1 MEKNKLKKKKQS
13 FKLNIKLLIATIIA
27 LILIVCLTY
36 NVIALFVNPTD
47 TFMIENGQI
56 SSADNSVGYI
66 IREEKLFQ
74 GENYKNGIYQI
85 KTEGQRVAKGDPIF
99 RYYTTNEEDLIEKI
113 AKLDSQIQDALEQN
127 QTSIY
132 SSDIA
137 ALDTQIEL
145 KLKQI
150 LETNKVSKITEYKK
164 EITNA
169 LTKKAK
175 LTGELSPAGSYIKE
189 LITKRSEYEEQLN
202 SGSEYIEATV
212 SGVVS
217 YRVDGLEEKL
227 TINNL
232 SELNEDYL
240 KSLKLKV
247 GDTIPS
253 SDEGGKILNNYYCY
267 IVTVT
272 GAEEAKNVEINDT
285 LKLLLST
292 GDEVKAKVYQITE
305 QESGDRLIIFKI
317 TDCVEKL
324 ISYRKIS
331 IEIIWWSAN
340 GLKVPNSS
348 IAQKDGMN
356 YIVRKRVGYTD
367 EIFVK
372 VLKEAENYS
381 IIENYTSLELKELG
395 YSTTDISNMKNISL
409 YDEILLKP
417 TK

>member
-1 MEKNKLKKKKQS
+1 MKNNKNRKQS
-13 FKLNIKLLIATIIA
+13 FKLNIKLLIVTIIS
-27 LILIVCLTY
+27 LILMICLVY
-36 NVIALFVNPTD
+36 NVISLFVNPTD
-47 TFMIENGQI
+47 TFMIENGEVF
-56 SSADNSVGYI
+56 SSDESVGYI

-99 RYYTTNEEDLIEKI
+99 RYYTSNEEELIEKI

-137 ALDTQIEL
+137 ALDGQIEA

-150 LETNKVSKITEYKK
+150 SEANKVSKIVEYKK
-164 EITNA
+164 EITTA
-169 LTKKAK
+169 LNKKAK
-175 LTGELSPAGSYIKE
+175 LTGELSPSGAYIKE
-189 LITKRSEYEEQLN
+189 LISKRSEYEAELN

-212 SGVVS
+212 SGLVS

-232 SELNEDYL
+232 SELNEEYL
-240 KSLKLKV
+240 KNLKLKT
-247 GDTIPS
+247 GDSIPS
-253 SDEGGKILNNYYCY
+253 SDESGKIVNNYYCY
-267 IVTVT
+267 IATIID
-272 GAEEAKNVEINDT
+272 AEEVENIKVADT
-285 LKLLLST
+285 LKIVLST

-305 QESGDRLIIFKI
+305 QESGKSLIVFKI

-367 EIFVK
+367 EILVK

-381 IIENYTSLELKELG
+381 IIENYTSLELRELG
-395 YSTTDISNMKNISL
+395 YSTTDITNMKNISL